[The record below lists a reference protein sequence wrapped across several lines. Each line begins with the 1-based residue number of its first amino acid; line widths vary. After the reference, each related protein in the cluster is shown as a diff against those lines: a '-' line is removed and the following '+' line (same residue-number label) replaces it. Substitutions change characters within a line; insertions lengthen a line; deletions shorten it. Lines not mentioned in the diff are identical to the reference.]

1 MSQPLLLTPITLRGI
16 TLRNRI
22 VVSPMCQYSAEDGFV
37 TDWHFVHLG
46 KFAQGGA
53 GAVFVEATAVEP
65 RGRITYG
72 DVGIW
77 SDAHAEKLGR
87 IASFIK
93 SQGAVPAMQLAHAG
107 RKASMQRPWHGNGPL
122 NDVDQ
127 KRGETPWPIVAPT
140 AAPMDEGW
148 LTPSALTA
156 DDLAKLRD
164 AWRAAV
170 LRTVSA
176 GFEMLELH
184 SAHGYLLHEFLSPLS
199 NQRNDG
205 YGGDR
210 AGRMRFPLEVAETI
224 RGAWPKDRPLFVRI
238 SSVDGLDGGWTL
250 DDSVAYAR
258 ELKARGVDV
267 IDCSSGGLIGSATAA
282 RVPRGLG
289 FQVPFADRIRREA
302 EIVTMSVGLIV
313 EPQQAEA
320 VLQAGSAD
328 LIAVGREALFDP
340 NWPLHAQYVLTGA
353 ASEEPF
359 AGWPHQYGWW
369 LARREPGLRAA
380 KAAAKKG

>member
-1 MSQPLLLTPITLRGI
+1 MSQPLLFTPITLRGV
-16 TLRNRI
+16 TLKNRI
-22 VVSPMCQYSAEDGFV
+22 VISPMCQYSAEDGFV

-53 GAVFVEATAVEP
+53 AAVFVEATAVEP

-77 SDAHAEKLGR
+77 SDAHADKLAR
-87 IASFIK
+87 IAKFVK
-93 SQGAVPAMQLAHAG
+93 SQGAVAGMQLAHAG

-122 NDVDQ
+122 NEVDQ
-127 KRGETPWPIVAPT
+127 QRGETPWPIVAPS
-140 AAPMDEGW
+140 AIPMDEGW
-148 LTPSALTA
+148 LAPAALGV
-156 DDLAKLRD
+156 DDLAKLRE
-164 AWRAAV
+164 AWRLAV
-170 LRTVSA
+170 LRTVTA
-176 GFEMLELH
+176 GFEILELH

-199 NQRNDG
+199 NKRKDA

-224 RGAWPKDRPLFVRI
+224 RAAWPQDRPLFVRI

-250 DDSVAYAR
+250 EDSVAYAR

-282 RVPRGLG
+282 RIPRGLG

-302 EIVTMSVGLIV
+302 GIATMSVGLIV

-320 VLQAGSAD
+320 VLEAGSAD
-328 LIAVGREALFDP
+328 LIAVAREALFDP
-340 NWPLHAQYVLTGA
+340 NWPLHAQYVLAGA
-353 ASEEPF
+353 ANEDPF
-359 AGWPHQYGWW
+359 TDWPHQYGWW
-369 LARREPGLRAA
+369 LSRREPGLRAA
-380 KAAAKKG
+380 KAAANKG